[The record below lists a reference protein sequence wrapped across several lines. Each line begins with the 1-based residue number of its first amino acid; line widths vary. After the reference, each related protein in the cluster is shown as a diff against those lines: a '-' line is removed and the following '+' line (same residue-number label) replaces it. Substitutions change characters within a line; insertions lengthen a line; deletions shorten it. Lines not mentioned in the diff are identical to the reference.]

1 MNLCRIIIPSTYQ
14 YSTHGICS
22 MWNLSSWVIRNIQSN
37 IAYGIIA
44 DGLVT
49 QMTNASGTMLSIYYS
64 SNNAIFNWEGLFIFV
79 INGLGDE
86 LALYLG
92 TACDSIV

>member
-1 MNLCRIIIPSTYQ
+1 
-14 YSTHGICS
+14 
-22 MWNLSSWVIRNIQSN
+22 MWNLSFWVMRNIQSD

-44 DGLVT
+44 DGLVR

-79 INGLGDE
+79 MNGLGDE
-86 LALYLG
+86 LSLNLG